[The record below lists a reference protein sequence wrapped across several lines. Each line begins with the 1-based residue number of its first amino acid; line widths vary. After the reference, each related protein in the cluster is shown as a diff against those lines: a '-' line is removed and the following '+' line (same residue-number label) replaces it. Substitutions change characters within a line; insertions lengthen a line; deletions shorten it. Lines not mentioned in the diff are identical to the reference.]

1 MIKSMALIAVVLGV
15 VPFLLGLLF
24 TRFVEEEKNNLLFH
38 MASGYMIMFGL
49 FEIVALPFIW
59 QRQSLSLLI
68 AVYGG
73 IVLVLSVISLVWNVK
88 RIPEICKDAICSIKN
103 FTFCIWAQLAVIC
116 GQIWIYSRYQYA
128 NADDSFYVAAATT
141 ALSTD
146 TILAYKPYTGVL
158 YEHLPSRYVLSP
170 IYAFTAVISKVTDT
184 HPAILTHSV
193 FMILFLLLA
202 YAVYALL
209 GRALFHYDMEKTGY
223 FLILVSAL
231 NIFAAYSEETSGL
244 FLLVRLWQGKAI
256 LAGILLPMI
265 LYLGIRIFM
274 LEGKRAD
281 WILLAVVLCACCMVS
296 SMGIML
302 GAIMLGILGILFAWR
317 KKSIRL
323 LLYSALCC
331 LPNLLCAVIYL
342 VIR

>member
-1 MIKSMALIAVVLGV
+1 MALIAVVLGV
-15 VPFLLGLLF
+15 VPFLLGLLY
-24 TRFVEEEKNNLLFH
+24 TRFVEEEKNNLLLH

-49 FEIVALPFIW
+49 FEIVALPLIW

-68 AVYGG
+68 AIYGG
-73 IVLVLSVISLVWNVK
+73 LLLVLSVISFVWNVK
-88 RIPEICKDAICSIKN
+88 RLPEIFRNVVCSIKN
-103 FTFCIWAQLAVIC
+103 FTFCIWAQLAVTC
-116 GQIWIYSRYQYA
+116 GQIWIYCRYQYA

-146 TILAYKPYTGVL
+146 TILAYKPYTGVC

-170 IYAFTAVISKVTDT
+170 IYAFNAVISKVTDT
-184 HPAILTHSV
+184 HPAILAHSV

-209 GRALFHYDMEKTGY
+209 GRALFYYDMEKTGY

-231 NIFAAYSEETSGL
+231 NIFAAYSEQTGGL

-281 WILLAVVLCACCMVS
+281 WILMAVVLCACCMVS

-323 LLYSALCC
+323 LFYSALCC

>member
-49 FEIVALPFIW
+49 FEIVALPLIW

-68 AVYGG
+68 GIYGG
-73 IVLVLSVISLVWNVK
+73 ILLVLSVISLIWNVK
-88 RIPEICKDAICSIKN
+88 RLPEIFKDTVCSIKN
-103 FTFCIWAQLAVIC
+103 FTFCIWAQLAVIA

-146 TILAYKPYTGVL
+146 KIFAYNPYTGAL

-170 IYAFTAVISKVTDT
+170 IYAFTAAISKVTDT

-209 GRALFHYDMEKTGY
+209 GRALFSYNMEKTGY
-223 FLILVSAL
+223 FLVLLSAL
-231 NIFAAYSEETSGL
+231 NIFAAYSEQTSGL

-274 LEGKRAD
+274 LEGRRAD

-302 GAIMLGILGILFAWR
+302 GAIMLGILGILFAW
-317 KKSIRL
+317 KQKSIRL
-323 LLYSALCC
+323 LFYSALCC